1 MFTKDKKEYIINEIG
16 LEIARENLAK
26 KMNYEIIKKNNK
38 EKIQQLIKD
47 RDELDKGN
55 IEVIKKYIG
64 ELKDE

>member
-1 MFTKDKKEYIINEIG
+1 MDKKEYIINEIG

>member
-1 MFTKDKKEYIINEIG
+1 MDKKEYIINEIG

-38 EKIQQLIKD
+38 EKIQQLIRD